1 MRDEL
6 LRSMPNV
13 AMALFI
19 LHERFESAW
28 KPYLDSLPNDF
39 RTPLY
44 FDIEQ
49 LNRLKSSATFGK
61 ILSFFRLWM
70 SNGSETRNI
79 SLLFRRCFDAYSTD
93 YTSVLLSSQSFKSK
107 IFLLRSTGNGYL
119 KIFVSNQRV
128 KHHCRNWLKISHTM
142 LTGRLVNDIAFS
154 HL

>member
-107 IFLLRSTGNGYL
+107 IFY
-119 KIFVSNQRV
+119 
-128 KHHCRNWLKISHTM
+128 
-142 LTGRLVNDIAFS
+142 
-154 HL
+154 